1 MISDNKLKISEE
13 VTDKS
18 LTEEDASHT
27 LIAREISQEII
38 KFGVSQLAL
47 KKVIEIL
54 ALELEDRSTMLS
66 VISAVR
72 GNSTPSSSP
81 IYSE

>member
-1 MISDNKLKISEE
+1 MISDNRLKLSEE
-13 VTDKS
+13 ITDKS

-27 LIAREISQEII
+27 LVAREISQEII
-38 KFGVSQLAL
+38 KFGVSQLTL

-72 GNSTPSSSP
+72 GNLSTSNSP